1 LTKLVEYATLVVET
15 ESLERVHIMIDKN
28 TPQPHVSASFY
39 TAELE
44 KMYDDIKYQS
54 LTNQPMQNI
63 PTEYDG
69 MTIAVGNDL
78 LVNFGE

>member
-1 LTKLVEYATLVVET
+1 LVEYATLAVEK

-28 TPQPHVSASFY
+28 TPQPYVSASFY